1 MRTRIDIMHTHIP
14 IIIVGIGVLVLTGIN
29 REHP

>member
-1 MRTRIDIMHTHIP
+1 MHTHIP